1 VWWKR
6 ANRAG
11 AIAGMV
17 VGLGAGWWYLLA
29 VRNPKEWY
37 GIAQPW
43 LGLNDLRFGIVGIV
57 ASLIAMVV
65 VTLLTAAPDEETQ
78 RMVDEVRIPR
88 GKTILGSH

>member
-1 VWWKR
+1 
-6 ANRAG
+6 
-11 AIAGMV
+11 
-17 VGLGAGWWYLLA
+17 
-29 VRNPKEWY
+29 Y

-43 LGLNDLRFGIVGIV
+43 LGLNDLRFGIASVV

-65 VTLLTAAPDEETQ
+65 VTLLTAEPDEETQ